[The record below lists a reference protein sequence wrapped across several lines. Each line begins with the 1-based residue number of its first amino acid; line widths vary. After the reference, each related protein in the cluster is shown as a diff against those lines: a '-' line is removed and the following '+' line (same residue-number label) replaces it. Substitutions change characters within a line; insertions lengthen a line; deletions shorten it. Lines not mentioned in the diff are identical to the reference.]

1 MTTTVHGG
9 PKVSASKNFNAE
21 LHARPSIYFSG
32 PSLVEHVALM
42 PASTKTPGIAEV
54 HLKSPSADDGTRVQ
68 VEHHT
73 EFTTVTKVKPLKS
86 PVQEWPQ
93 ETNFP
98 RDFDVST
105 PPFRLICRVSVLVLD
120 APPEDISP
128 VLKRYGFGDTAASA
142 IGGGAAQVCSDFL
155 VGPGESS
162 RILLFNGELNAYR
175 LGRMVRRICEIE
187 TYRSMSL
194 LGLPEARRLA
204 PALKGFDETLTDLTN
219 RHLNT
224 PVEEHKKLLD
234 EISTLSAH
242 VISAT
247 AETRNRFGA
256 TAAYATIVEERIA
269 ELRESHVP
277 GFQRFGVFVARRFK
291 PAVRTCSATALRL
304 EQLSHATMHLLDL
317 LQTRIQV
324 GIEYQNT
331 VQIRAMAERAAVQLK
346 IQRAVEGFS
355 IIAISYYLLSLLKM
369 TAETLDHAG
378 LHLGPYTMLVSIPV
392 VITAVA
398 LAVFRVRHALR

>member
-1 MTTTVHGG
+1 MTKTADGG
-9 PKVSASKNFNAE
+9 LKVSASTNFNAE

-32 PSLVEHVALM
+32 PSLVEHVAFM
-42 PASTKTPGIAEV
+42 PASTQTQGIAEIQQTNAM
-54 HLKSPSADDGTRVQ
+54 SDDGIRVQ
-68 VEHHT
+68 IEHHT
-73 EFTTVTKVKPLKS
+73 EFTTVTRVTPLKL

-93 ETNFP
+93 ETRFHK
-98 RDFDVST
+98 DFGVTTT
-105 PPFRLICRVSVLVLD
+105 PSQLICRVSVLVLD
-120 APPEDISP
+120 SPPEDLSP
-128 VLKRYGFGDTAASA
+128 ILRQYGFGDTAASA
-142 IGGGAAQVCSDFL
+142 IGGSAAQVCSDFV

-162 RILLFNGELNAYR
+162 RILLFNAELNAYR

-187 TYRSMSL
+187 TYRSMAL

-204 PALKGFDETLTDLTN
+204 PVLKDFDEKLTDLTN

-224 PVEEHKKLLD
+224 PAEEHKRLLD

-291 PAVRTCSATALRL
+291 PAVRTCAATALRL

-324 GIEYQNT
+324 EIEYQNT

-369 TAETLDHAG
+369 TAETLDHTGVHIGSIA
-378 LHLGPYTMLVSIPV
+378 MLASIPV
-392 VITAVA
+392 VIAAVA
-398 LAVFRVRHALR
+398 LTVLRVRHALR

>member
-1 MTTTVHGG
+1 MTTTAHGG
-9 PKVSASKNFNAE
+9 TKVSASKNFNAE

-54 HLKSPSADDGTRVQ
+54 QPKSLRADDGTRVQ

-73 EFTTVTKVKPLKS
+73 EFTTVTKVTPLKL
-86 PVQEWPQ
+86 PMQEWPQ

-98 RDFDVST
+98 RDFDVAT
-105 PPFRLICRVSVLVLD
+105 PPFRLISRVSVLVLD

-128 VLKRYGFGDTAASA
+128 VLKQYGFGDTAASA

-155 VGPGESS
+155 VGHGESS
-162 RILLFNGELNAYR
+162 RILLFNAELNAYR

-378 LHLGPYTMLVSIPV
+378 LHLGSYTMLVSIPV